1 MLSFVFRLARI
12 VIGSCDPG
20 FPLLFVVVLEF
31 GVGLEVPKPV
41 LPGGLPFAVPL
52 LASS

>member
-12 VIGSCDPG
+12 VIGSCGPG

-41 LPGGLPFAVPL
+41 LPGGFPVAPL